1 MTLASEDTNSRLVD
15 VDVENRLNKILK
27 LSSGRVDGQ
36 YAVKIELALN
46 LKSLWISK
54 KFFWANLIVGPK
66 KLNGLLQQCL
76 LLVRLQHLLDGQPAV
91 EV

>member
-54 KFFWANLIVGPK
+54 KFFWAYLIVGPK
-66 KLNGLLQQCL
+66 KTFFLFSP
-76 LLVRLQHLLDGQPAV
+76 LVS
-91 EV
+91 EK